1 MQKKLVIPLKLTKSS
16 LLPRR
21 EKWGFGISRQNS
33 WFGLYLM
40 KQIKT
45 DKYEKQT
52 NILVIL
58 FQKKM
63 INTEKKTIKMSVMLT
78 FNNEYVNCHEKG
90 LH

>member
-21 EKWGFGISRQNS
+21 EKWGFGKSRQNS

-45 DKYEKQT
+45 DKYEKK

-58 FQKKM
+58 FKKEK
-63 INTEKKTIKMSVMLT
+63 INTEKKKIKMSVMLT

-90 LH
+90 LD

>member
-1 MQKKLVIPLKLTKSS
+1 MKK
-16 LLPRR
+16 
-21 EKWGFGISRQNS
+21 N
-33 WFGLYLM
+33 
-40 KQIKT
+40 
-45 DKYEKQT
+45 

-78 FNNEYVNCHEKG
+78 FNNEYVNCREKG